1 MYVDSVLPTEQVRWI
16 ILWQHVRV
24 QVLCIN
30 TCITCTISTDHVSI
44 YTTKYILKSIMDFLS
59 YTGQL
64 TKKILRQTLKEIW
77 LGSKLLTIK
86 FSASIKHK
94 FLFFLM
100 SFILHNESNDITV
113 HFLVNLWKNE
123 WNHQPADVLIAPLP
137 GVGLTIQTYNK
148 KE

>member
-1 MYVDSVLPTEQVRWI
+1 MDYVDSVLPTEQVRWI

-24 QVLCIN
+24 QVLCI
-30 TCITCTISTDHVSI
+30 IHVSHVLHQQ
-44 YTTKYILKSIMDFLS
+44 TT
-59 YTGQL
+59 
-64 TKKILRQTLKEIW
+64 
-77 LGSKLLTIK
+77 
-86 FSASIKHK
+86 
-94 FLFFLM
+94 FLFILPSTFWRVSWTSYLIQD
-100 SFILHNESNDITV
+100 SSQKKFWDKHWKKFGLDQNCWQSSSVHLLSTSFNSFCFILHNESNDITV